1 MQALGYVDFVQKYKH
16 DNDCEPSSHE
26 VWNACSLFME
36 EKLTGTQQLKS
47 AISLV
52 KCVACRKFN
61 PDQQFELFNILDRL
75 EKQANV

>member
-16 DNDCEPSSHE
+16 DNDCEPSSLD

-52 KCVACRKFN
+52 KAVACRKFN
-61 PDQQFELFNILDRL
+61 PDKRFELFNILDRL
-75 EKQANV
+75 EKQSDV